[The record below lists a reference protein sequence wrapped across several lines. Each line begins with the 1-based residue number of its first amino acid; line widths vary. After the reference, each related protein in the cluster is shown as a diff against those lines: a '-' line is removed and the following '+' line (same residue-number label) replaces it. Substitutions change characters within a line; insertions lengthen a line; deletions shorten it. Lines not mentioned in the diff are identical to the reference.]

1 MTAIWTWEDPPLI
14 SPHLTPCQYHHS
26 DSFYELNILKVTSR
40 GSQRTHTWPLM
51 NVQYSIFLSFFL
63 PRVFSWS
70 LQQKLWKRT
79 EAWHCKAT
87 EFPVDVGWIFTCF
100 KVSSTERRNISKAG
114 VNPKGGTQ
122 HRAIKSLEGSFKSAL
137 WATCWERMWKAES
150 RAYPANLSGV

>member
-1 MTAIWTWEDPPLI
+1 M
-14 SPHLTPCQYHHS
+14 
-26 DSFYELNILKVTSR
+26 F
-40 GSQRTHTWPLM
+40 
-51 NVQYSIFLSFFL
+51 SIQFSYLFFL

-122 HRAIKSLEGSFKSAL
+122 HRAIKSALLRAHFELPAGNVCERPRAERILQTSLGFKWRTSRWSVGL
-137 WATCWERMWKAES
+137 SHCSAES
-150 RAYPANLSGV
+150 SHRWRWCAGGILAAHLKPFQGHSHWSKSS

>member
-1 MTAIWTWEDPPLI
+1 M
-14 SPHLTPCQYHHS
+14 
-26 DSFYELNILKVTSR
+26 F
-40 GSQRTHTWPLM
+40 
-51 NVQYSIFLSFFL
+51 SIQFSYLFFL

-150 RAYPANLSGV
+150 RAYPANLSGVKWRTLRWSVGLSHCSAESSHRWRWCAGGIPAAHLKPFQGHSHWSKSS